1 MSRILA
7 RTQTCSL
14 PQVEAR
20 LAELGAERLPSS
32 RWRCT
37 CNYLRSEELFVL
49 HTMEAPS
56 EHFIVTKAAGGGERV
71 LRAGAELEPLIEKA
85 QACAQR
91 LNVLI
96 EGSVY
101 ACGDFVVRVGQLFL
115 NKGTLTGVA
124 VEVEYLP
131 CTLATAAGLDHDGD
145 EAQPLRLLTLRKVSV
160 DKVFDER
167 VTNHGDDTPGKRV
180 SPAAT
185 SVRQMRSA
193 DPEPLPFQEASPP
206 RFVRPPAIQ
215 PARAGRGC

>member
-71 LRAGAELEPLIEKA
+71 LRAGAEFEPLIEKA

-131 CTLATAAGLDHDGD
+131 CTLATAAVAPLAAFIDLLLPSGERDFCSSEVECFASNDLPCEFTLEHSALLVVGLMR
-145 EAQPLRLLTLRKVSV
+145 ARLGV
-160 DKVFDER
+160 
-167 VTNHGDDTPGKRV
+167 
-180 SPAAT
+180 
-185 SVRQMRSA
+185 
-193 DPEPLPFQEASPP
+193 
-206 RFVRPPAIQ
+206 
-215 PARAGRGC
+215 PAR